1 MKIFNGL
8 GGDKLEN
15 LYEKD
20 ILRSK
25 EEKRVL
31 TSNIY
36 GIEDEYYKLK
46 NEYIPC
52 VVIWYG

>member
-46 NEYIPC
+46 NEYYFI
-52 VVIWYG
+52 ILLFFY